1 MGQNNQY
8 YIIREFYTFKPNVK
22 LIKEAIEKNEPI
34 ILSGILQKANTLNR
48 NGRVYPYD
56 ILRREAT
63 KYMQAV
69 EENRALGELDHPD
82 SAVVSLRQS
91 SHKVIDMW
99 WQGEELYGK
108 VEILDPDCDDARR
121 LRGLLKSNVMLGI
134 SSRGVGSVK
143 TIKGE
148 DVVQDDF
155 ELIAFDFVS
164 SPSTPGAYLFKE
176 GVEKSWGL
184 TAITEQQYKKIK
196 WICENGVCR
205 MADMIDESSLVVPE
219 KPEIYVPEKPKII
232 TNVNCMCE
240 GYKKLTE
247 LSNNEFWKKI

>member
-1 MGQNNQY
+1 MEQDSKY
-8 YIIREFYTFKPNVK
+8 YIIREFYKFKPNVK
-22 LIKEAIEKNEPI
+22 LIKEAIQKDEPI
-34 ILSGILQKANTLNR
+34 VLSGILQKANTLNR

-63 KYMQAV
+63 KYMEAV
-69 EENRALGELDHPD
+69 EEGRALGELDHPD

-121 LRGLLKSNVMLGI
+121 LRGLMKSNVMLGI

-143 TIKGE
+143 TVKGE
-148 DVVQDDF
+148 DIVQNDF

-176 GVEKSWGL
+176 GRNWGM
-184 TAITEQQYKKIK
+184 TPITEQQYKKIK
-196 WICENGVCR
+196 WICQNGVCR
-205 MADMIDESSLVVPE
+205 MTDMIDESKIIVPE
-219 KPEIYVPEKPKII
+219 TPKII
-232 TNVNCMCE
+232 TPENCMCE
-240 GYKKLTE
+240 GYEKLYK

>member
-1 MGQNNQY
+1 MAQNQY
-8 YIIREFYTFKPNVK
+8 YIIREFYRFRPDVK
-22 LIKEAIEKNEPI
+22 LIKEAVERNEPI
-34 ILSGILQKANTLNR
+34 VLSGILQKANTLNR

-63 KYMQAV
+63 KYMEAV
-69 EENRALGELDHPD
+69 EEGRALGELDHPD

-108 VEILDPDCDDARR
+108 VELLDPDCDDARR

-143 TIKGE
+143 TVKGE
-148 DVVQDDF
+148 DIVQSDF

-176 GVEKSWGL
+176 EKSWGL
-184 TAITEQQYKKIK
+184 TPITEQQYRKIK
-196 WICENGVCR
+196 WICENGVCK
-205 MADMIDESSLVVPE
+205 MADMVNESSIITPE
-219 KPEIYVPEKPKII
+219 KPQII
-232 TNVNCMCE
+232 TTKNCMCE
-240 GYKKLTE
+240 GYKKLSE

>member
-1 MGQNNQY
+1 MQNDKQY
-8 YIIREFYTFKPNVK
+8 YIIREFYKFNPDVK
-22 LIKEAIEKNEPI
+22 LIKEAIKNYEPI

-108 VEILDPDCDDARR
+108 VEILDEDCDDARI

-176 GVEKSWGL
+176 EKNWGL
-184 TAITEQQYKKIK
+184 SPISEQQYKKIK

-205 MADMIDESSLVVPE
+205 LNDMIQEN
-219 KPEIYVPEKPKII
+219 KEIVLQKNNE
-232 TNVNCMCE
+232 TNCMCK
-240 GYKKLTE
+240 GFNNLYKI
-247 LSNNEFWKKI
+247 SNNEFWKKL

>member
-1 MGQNNQY
+1 MTQNNQY
-8 YIIREFYTFKPNVK
+8 YIIREFYKFKPNVK
-22 LIKEAIEKNEPI
+22 LIKEAIEKDEPI

-63 KYMQAV
+63 KYMEAV

-108 VEILDPDCDDARR
+108 VEVLDPDCDDARR

-143 TIKGE
+143 TVKGE
-148 DVVQDDF
+148 DIVQSDF

-176 GVEKSWGL
+176 GRNWGMIP
-184 TAITEQQYKKIK
+184 ITESQYKKIK

-205 MADMIDESSLVVPE
+205 MSDMLDESNIIMPQ
-219 KPEIYVPEKPKII
+219 KPEIIIPEKPKII
-232 TNVNCMCE
+232 TAENCMCE
-240 GYKKLTE
+240 GYKKLSE
-247 LSNNEFWKKI
+247 LSNSEFWKKI